1 MSTRPLVI
9 YPDPIL
15 SRKCAEVTEF
25 SGQLGQLVADMLE
38 TMYHEEG
45 IGLAA
50 PQIGA
55 DARVFVSDISR
66 DGSEPLCIVNPV
78 IVKREGTMQMD
89 EGCLSIPGYRAKV
102 TRAAAVRVEGFD
114 AEGTPLVVEAEG
126 LQAVCIQHEIDHL
139 DGVLFIDHLSQ
150 LKRDLFRRWWR
161 RNRPDR

>member
-25 SGQLGQLVADMLE
+25 SEQLQRLVSDMLE

-55 DARVFVSDISR
+55 DLRVFVSDVSR
-66 DGSEPLCIVNPV
+66 DGSAPLCVVNPV
-78 IVKREGTMQMD
+78 IVQREGTIQME

-102 TRAAAVRVEGFD
+102 TRSAAVRVEGLD
-114 AEGTPLVVEAEG
+114 ARARPWPLKLRA
-126 LQAVCIQHEIDHL
+126 
-139 DGVLFIDHLSQ
+139 S
-150 LKRDLFRRWWR
+150 KRSVSSTKWIISTASFLLIASVS
-161 RNRPDR
+161 